1 MTLTADKRQ
10 IARAASIVMVA
21 FALSRALGLVRQ
33 VVIAGQFGTSM
44 EMDAYQAAFRLP
56 DILFQLMAGGALGS
70 AFIPTFAGYLA
81 QEDRAGAWRLTSS
94 IVNLLLLV
102 LTLTAA
108 LAALVAPWLVDWV
121 IAPGFDAEKAA
132 LTVRLMRLMLISSVI
147 FGVSGVVMGALNAQ
161 QHFVLP
167 AIAPMLYNLSI
178 IGGALFLASPL
189 GVMGLAVGVVVGATL
204 HLLVQIPGLVRFRAR
219 YTPVLTVRDP
229 GVRQVARLMG
239 PRVLGLAVVQLNF
252 LVNTNLG
259 SGLGEGAVSA
269 LNYAWLMMLLPQGV
283 FAQAVATAAFPTF
296 AAQVA
301 RGERAAMRSALAAT
315 LRAIFAL
322 SLPAAVGLVV
332 LRGPLVALLFER
344 GSFGEA
350 STNLVAWAL
359 FFYALGLV
367 AHAGLEIVA
376 RAFYALHDTRTPLLV
391 GGGAMLLNVGL
402 SLTLPSLFESA
413 GWLALGG
420 LALAN
425 SLATTLE
432 LLGLLWLMRGRLN
445 GLEGR
450 RSLPALARSAAAA
463 TLMGLALV
471 TLLWALPDVNALLL
485 GPVGVALGGLVYL
498 GAAWALGVEEVQ
510 AVALKIRRKTKNG

>member
-1 MTLTADKRQ
+1 MDADKRQ

-33 VVIAGQFGTSM
+33 MVIAGSFGTSM

-56 DILFQLMAGGALGS
+56 DLLFQLMAGGALGS
-70 AFIPTFAGYLA
+70 AFIPTFSGYLA
-81 QEDRAGAWRLTSS
+81 REDRAGAWRLTSA
-94 IVNLLLLV
+94 IVNLLLAL
-102 LTLTAA
+102 LTLTAL
-108 LAALVAPWLVDWV
+108 LAALVAPWLVERV

-132 LTVRLMRLMLISSVI
+132 LIVRLMRVMLISSVI
-147 FGVSGVVMGALNAQ
+147 FGVSGVIMGALNAQ

-167 AIAPMLYNLSI
+167 AVAPLLYNLSI
-178 IGGALFLASPL
+178 IGGVLLLAPSW
-189 GVMGLAVGVVVGATL
+189 GVMGLAAGVVVGAAL
-204 HLLVQIPGLVRFRAR
+204 HLLVQVPGLVRFRAR
-219 YTPVLTVRDP
+219 YTPVLTLRDP

-259 SGLGEGAVSA
+259 SRLGEGAVSA
-269 LNYAWLMMLLPQGV
+269 LNYAWLLMLLPQGV

-296 AAQVA
+296 AEQVA
-301 RGERAAMRSALAAT
+301 RGQRAAMRAALAAT
-315 LRAIFAL
+315 LRAVFAL
-322 SLPAAVGLVV
+322 SLPAAVGLAV

-344 GSFGEA
+344 GDFDQT
-350 STNLVAWAL
+350 STTMVAWAL
-359 FFYALGLV
+359 LFYALGLV

-376 RAFYALHDTRTPLLV
+376 RAFYALHDTKTPLLV
-391 GGGAMLLNVGL
+391 GGGAMLLNVAL

-413 GWLALGG
+413 GVLALGG

-432 LLGLLWLMRGRLN
+432 LLGLLWLIRGRLN

-450 RSLPALARSAAAA
+450 RSLPALLRSAVAA
-463 TLMGLALV
+463 TLMGLALGA
-471 TLLWALPDVNALLL
+471 LLWAWSDLNALLL
-485 GPVGVALGGLVYL
+485 GPAGVALGGLVYL
-498 GAAWALGVEEVQ
+498 VAAWALGVEEVRG
-510 AVALKIRRKTKNG
+510 VVSRVRRKTAL